1 MTIVFEMGRLRLQKQ
16 FLQHTESW
24 IRRLYGIV
32 PDEIPLCALWLGRRS
47 RKGFVVTNKALHWN
61 IGSRMTATC
70 GCLEKSV
77 DGEAVVFSVE
87 TILPE
92 AVALSPENVGND
104 RLTKITIRG
113 KNSEQSFYFK
123 KLEEKH
129 AEIMLDILKFG
140 LNQGTVPQIDLS
152 EFIVEVQPSEIQ
164 NLLDCFLWTCSNLK
178 QKAKKFFSL
187 LQGKFQSS
195 CTIDASV
202 GNESARAEGSQ
213 SEEREASSDGAASGG
228 LETRAGTSEL
238 GSKQRLH
245 SARIFFAHLFDF
257 IASFIFILA
266 IIIAVKPELLTET
279 YTPRFVGKVTEFVG
293 GGLLQFTIK
302 TMVVPEDGLMLA
314 RNFFVTTSLIVFL
327 LMKILAVVLS
337 QGTKRFVAL
346 IMLVMTLLSCW
357 LISDKFL
364 LFITFCLLLNIG
376 FQILCNFQA
385 KTIRNKL
392 IWLLVLTLVCYV
404 TIHILQLKEVKDIL
418 SCIGMELKRI
428 WCLLASLFHQL
439 SFPVLLW

>member
-1 MTIVFEMGRLRLQKQ
+1 MVILQTIGKSLGAV
-16 FLQHTESW
+16 
-24 IRRLYGIV
+24 IV
-32 PDEIPLCALWLGRRS
+32 SLFS
-47 RKGFVVTNKALHWN
+47 RIKRAGGDGAKLH
-61 IGSRMTATC
+61 
-70 GCLEKSV
+70 
-77 DGEAVVFSVE
+77 
-87 TILPE
+87 
-92 AVALSPENVGND
+92 
-104 RLTKITIRG
+104 
-113 KNSEQSFYFK
+113 QY
-123 KLEEKH
+123 
-129 AEIMLDILKFG
+129 
-140 LNQGTVPQIDLS
+140 
-152 EFIVEVQPSEIQ
+152 
-164 NLLDCFLWTCSNLK
+164 
-178 QKAKKFFSL
+178 
-187 LQGKFQSS
+187 
-195 CTIDASV
+195 
-202 GNESARAEGSQ
+202 NESGPNICGS
-213 SEEREASSDGAASGG
+213 
-228 LETRAGTSEL
+228 
-238 GSKQRLH
+238 
-245 SARIFFAHLFDF
+245 
-257 IASFIFILA
+257 
-266 IIIAVKPELLTET
+266 
-279 YTPRFVGKVTEFVG
+279 FVGKVTEFVG

-357 LISDKFL
+357 LMSDKFL

-418 SCIGMELKRI
+418 FCIGKELKRI

>member
-1 MTIVFEMGRLRLQKQ
+1 MATVFEMGRLRLQKH
-16 FLQHTESW
+16 FLKHTENL
-24 IRRLYGIV
+24 IRRMHRIS
-32 PDEIPLCALWLGRRS
+32 PDEMLLCALWLGGRT
-47 RKGFVVTNKALHWN
+47 RKGFVVTDKALYWN
-61 IGSRMTATC
+61 IGSKMTGTC

-113 KNSEQSFYFK
+113 KKEEQVFYFK

-129 AEIMLDILKFG
+129 TEIMLDILKFS

-152 EFIVEVQPSEIQ
+152 DFIVEVQPSEIQ
-164 NLLDCFLWTCSNLK
+164 NLLDCFLWTCSSLK
-178 QKAKKFFSL
+178 KEVKRFFSS

-195 CTIDASV
+195 CTMDTSV
-202 GNESARAEGSQ
+202 GNESARA
-213 SEEREASSDGAASGG
+213 
-228 LETRAGTSEL
+228 GTSEL
-238 GSKQRLH
+238 SSKQRSH
-245 SARIFFAHLFDF
+245 PARIFLAHLFDF

-266 IIIAVKPELLTET
+266 IIIAVKPELLTES
-279 YTPRFVGKVTEFVG
+279 YTPRFVGKITEFVG
-293 GGLLQFTIK
+293 GGLFRFTIK
-302 TMVVPEDGLMLA
+302 AMVVPDEGLVLA
-314 RNFFVTTSLIVFL
+314 RNFFVTVSLIVFL
-327 LMKILAVVLS
+327 LMKILVVVLS

-364 LFITFCLLLNIG
+364 LFMTFCLLLNIG
-376 FQILCNFQA
+376 FQMLCNFQA

-404 TIHILQLKEVKDIL
+404 VIHILQLKEVQGVL
-418 SCIGMELKRI
+418 SSIGMELKRI
-428 WCLLASLFHQL
+428 WCLLGRFFHQL
-439 SFPVLLW
+439 AFPVLLW

>member
-1 MTIVFEMGRLRLQKQ
+1 M
-16 FLQHTESW
+16 
-24 IRRLYGIV
+24 
-32 PDEIPLCALWLGRRS
+32 
-47 RKGFVVTNKALHWN
+47 
-61 IGSRMTATC
+61 
-70 GCLEKSV
+70 
-77 DGEAVVFSVE
+77 
-87 TILPE
+87 
-92 AVALSPENVGND
+92 
-104 RLTKITIRG
+104 
-113 KNSEQSFYFK
+113 
-123 KLEEKH
+123 
-129 AEIMLDILKFG
+129 
-140 LNQGTVPQIDLS
+140 
-152 EFIVEVQPSEIQ
+152 
-164 NLLDCFLWTCSNLK
+164 CFLSKIILTDSNL
-178 QKAKKFFSL
+178 FFYLYAFLGNPQL
-187 LQGKFQSS
+187 LII
-195 CTIDASV
+195 T
-202 GNESARAEGSQ
+202 
-213 SEEREASSDGAASGG
+213 
-228 LETRAGTSEL
+228 L
-238 GSKQRLH
+238 
-245 SARIFFAHLFDF
+245 
-257 IASFIFILA
+257 FILA

-346 IMLVMTLLSCW
+346 IMLVINLLSCW

-418 SCIGMELKRI
+418 FCIGKELKRI
-428 WCLLASLFHQL
+428 LCLLASLFHQL
-439 SFPVLLW
+439 SFPVLL